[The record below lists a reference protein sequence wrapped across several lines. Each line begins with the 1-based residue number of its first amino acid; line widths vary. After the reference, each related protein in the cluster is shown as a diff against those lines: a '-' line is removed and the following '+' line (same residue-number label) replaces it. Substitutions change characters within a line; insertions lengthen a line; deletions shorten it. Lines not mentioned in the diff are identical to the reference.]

1 MRIGGRQ
8 GAKAPRLVVAVLLAC
23 ALAGAGA
30 STNAALAQSS
40 SVAPSV
46 TIQIP
51 SSSDRSPDGWDK
63 PPLIAQIIP
72 QGPGVVFYR
81 FGAGP
86 GPWTP
91 CWGPVIIPP
100 GKQTM
105 SAVLIAPDGAPGP
118 IETITAR
125 SDIHAMALSGTAAA
139 AASRATYAGASS
151 AAGAVTVSVIVGR
164 QLGTLTRRL
173 GGSDRYDTSTIISAA
188 EPSHGSTVIIATG
201 EKFPD
206 ALTASGLA
214 GCLDAPVLLVSKDDV
229 PPKVASE
236 IKRLG
241 ARHAIICGGTPS
253 VSSAVESQLRH
264 MGVST
269 ERLAGSTRY
278 ETAVAIAKRIRK
290 ITGRSDRVFLARGD
304 AFPDALIVSPLAYTT
319 HTPILLSGTDKLR
332 DSTAA
337 QLTSAHYGSATIVGG
352 GMNSRAE
359 NGVRNRVPAVDRW
372 EGSNQYDTSV
382 QVAALSV
389 LGGTESWSYVG
400 IARGDIFPDALC
412 GGVLAGK
419 QRGVI
424 LLTPPGALD
433 SGVADALTA
442 HTADVRR
449 CEVYGSDQAISAAV
463 YNQITAIFH

>member
-1 MRIGGRQ
+1 VRIGGRQ

-30 STNAALAQSS
+30 SAHVALAESS

-72 QGPGVVFYR
+72 QGPGIVLYR

-86 GPWTP
+86 GPWQP
-91 CWGPVIIPP
+91 CLGPVIIPP

-105 SAVLIAPDGAPGP
+105 SAVLIAPDGTPGP

-139 AASRATYAGASS
+139 ASRATYGGASS
-151 AAGAVTVSVIVGR
+151 VAGAVTVSVLVGR
-164 QLGTLTRRL
+164 QLGTLIRRL

-188 EPSHGSTVIIATG
+188 EPTHGTTVIIATG

-214 GCLDAPVLLVSKDDV
+214 GCLDAPVLLVSRTSI

-253 VSSAVESQLRH
+253 VSSSVESELRH
-264 MGVST
+264 LGLTT
-269 ERLAGSTRY
+269 ERLAGKTRY

-290 ITGRSDRVFLARGD
+290 ITGKSDRVFLARGD
-304 AFPDALIVSPLAYTT
+304 MFPDALIVSPLAYTT
-319 HTPILLSGTDKLR
+319 HAPILLSGTDKLW

-337 QLTSAHYGSATIVGG
+337 QITSARYRSATIIGG

-359 NGVRNRVPAVDRW
+359 QGVRNRVPAVDRW
-372 EGSNQYDTSV
+372 AGSNQYDTSV
-382 QVAALSV
+382 QVAAISV
-389 LGGTESWSYVG
+389 NDGTESWGYVG

-424 LLTPPGALD
+424 LLTPPAALD
-433 SGVADALTA
+433 AAVADALTA

-449 CEVYGSDQAISAAV
+449 CEVYGSDQAVSAAV
-463 YNQITAIFH
+463 YNQISTIFH